1 MKLDSWLRWG
11 IVIGVLAVFFTPTVV
26 ATPLFFPFITG
37 KNFAF
42 RILVEIVFTL
52 WLILALRDPKIRPRA
67 SLLFFALTAFVAVIG
82 IADIFG
88 ANPHKSF
95 WSNFERMEGWIG
107 LIHLYAFF
115 VVLWSTFR
123 EAKWWKMLFETSV
136 AVSIAVG
143 VYGVFQLA
151 HVFTI
156 NQGGSRVDGTF
167 GNATYLAVYM
177 LFNLFIAGLLFLH
190 HRNEYFRTG
199 EKAVGVLGVIGTTL
213 WLIASLPPDT
223 PLPPLGWF
231 IFILF
236 FTLGIGSLFVKR
248 QWFYGLAI
256 ALQFVMIFYAGT
268 RGTILGLIGGILVAS
283 AIFIFFGKTAPKLK
297 KVGIAV
303 IIALVVIAGGFYA
316 IRNTSFVQN
325 HGVFSR
331 ITSISISDGATR
343 FAIWNMALKG
353 VAERPLLGWGQE
365 NFNYI
370 FNKHYAPSM
379 YAQESWFD
387 RAHNQY
393 LDWLVAGGVF
403 GFALWLSFFG
413 FALWYLW
420 RPKSSFQIVE
430 RGILTGLLAAYAFH
444 DLFVFDNLVS
454 YIFFFTILAY
464 IAHRREEVVDTA
476 TSNEKSK
483 NALTTLWG
491 KSVPSGLFAF
501 GAPVIVGGMVAVFYF
516 ANVPGLATGSNLIE
530 ALKPH
535 TAGLGEN
542 VRYLKSAGE
551 TTGLGRQE
559 VREQIVQ
566 FALQARNSSI
576 GDTAFRDGATT
587 YALQKMSEE
596 IALNPQDAR
605 LRVFLGSF
613 FQQIGKNDDAL
624 RELEVALTLSPK
636 KQQILF
642 QLGSLQ
648 ISRGDMN
655 TGLDL
660 FRQAYELEPAYD
672 TARTLYAS
680 ALIRSGNIQL
690 ARSLLMERFG
700 TATPD
705 DDNILQAYFDVRDYA
720 NGLLIAKTRADKA
733 PKDVK
738 ARVQLAAA
746 YMQAGDRLNAIQA
759 LQDAIAIDATFKA
772 QGEYYIQ
779 EIAAGRTP

>member
-11 IVIGVLAVFFTPTVV
+11 IVIGVLAVFFTPTIV

-52 WLILALRDPKIRPRA
+52 WLILALRDPKVRPRA

-88 ANPHKSF
+88 ANPFKSF

-115 VVLWSTFR
+115 VVVWSTFR
-123 EAKWWKMLFETSV
+123 EAKWWKMLFETSI
-136 AVSIAVG
+136 AVSIAVA

-151 HVFTI
+151 GVFTI

-177 LFNLFIAGLLFLH
+177 LFNLFIAGLLFIH
-190 HRNEYFRTG
+190 HRNEYFTMG
-199 EKAVGVLGVIGTTL
+199 EKVVGVLGVIGATL
-213 WLIASLPPDT
+213 WLISSLPPDT
-223 PLPPLGWF
+223 PLPLLGWV
-231 IFILF
+231 IFTLF
-236 FTLGIGSLFVKR
+236 FTLGIGSLFIKR
-248 QWFYGLAI
+248 QWFYALAI
-256 ALQFVMIFYAGT
+256 ALQFVMIFYAAT

-297 KVGIAV
+297 KAGIA
-303 IIALVVIAGGFYA
+303 ILIALAVVVGGLYVV
-316 IRNTSFVQN
+316 RDTSFVQN
-325 HGVFSR
+325 HGILSR
-331 ITSISISDGATR
+331 IANISLSDGAAR
-343 FAIWNMALKG
+343 FSIWGMAFKG

-387 RAHNQY
+387 RAHNEY

-403 GFALWLSFFG
+403 GFALWISLFG
-413 FALWYLW
+413 LALWYLW

-464 IAHRREEVVDTA
+464 IAHRREDVGDTVTPA
-476 TSNEKSK
+476 RQPMG
-483 NALTTLWG
+483 ALHSLWG

-516 ANVPGLATGSNLIE
+516 ANVPGLATASNLIE

-535 TAGLGEN
+535 SEGLAVN
-542 VRYLKSAGE
+542 VKYLKSAGE

-566 FALQARNSSI
+566 FAIQAKNSSI
-576 GDTAFRDGATT
+576 GDTAFREGATA

-624 RELEVALTLSPK
+624 RELGAALTLSPK

-648 ISRGDMN
+648 ASQGDMN
-655 TGLDL
+655 TALDS
-660 FRQAYELEPAYD
+660 FRQAYELEPLYD
-672 TARTLYAS
+672 SARTLYAS
-680 ALIRSGNIQL
+680 ALIRSGNVTL
-690 ARSLLMERFG
+690 AHQLLMDRFG
-700 TATPD
+700 TVTPN
-705 DDNILQAYFDVRDYA
+705 DDNILQAYFDVRDYT
-720 NGLLIAKTRADKA
+720 NGLLIAKARADAA

-746 YMQAGDRLNAIQA
+746 YMQAGDRLNAIKA
-759 LQDAIAIDATFKA
+759 LQEAIAIDVTFKA